1 MRWGAF
7 SQLGLEQLQT
17 ARNRAEMAPGR
28 DGEGSCAVQ
37 HGAPSSVVAH
47 CLTLEKLPNP
57 AVPQCPHLS
66 DTKVTQLTQPCSG
79 LKCDHSARLLGP
91 WCRSSVRTIMGGQAH
106 FARGLSWESTSL
118 VRGVRGHSFFASS
131 LVALGSLVSLWA
143 SVSPS
148 VKGGGLAD
156 VGAREPGI
164 AVCGVGSRGASAA
177 NKALSTA
184 STCGRSCSGVGPL
197 GDPTGSLWGPGAAPG
212 LPGAP
217 NCSKAWNF
225 SPHTARRLVECRLLT
240 APGRDP

>member
-1 MRWGAF
+1 M
-7 SQLGLEQLQT
+7 
-17 ARNRAEMAPGR
+17 
-28 DGEGSCAVQ
+28 Q

-47 CLTLEKLPNP
+47 CPTLEKLPNP

-66 DTKVTQLTQPCSG
+66 DTKVRQLTQPCSG

-91 WCRSSVRTIMGGQAH
+91 WRRSSVRTIMGGEQAH

-156 VGAREPGI
+156 VGAQEPGI
-164 AVCGVGSRGASAA
+164 AVCGVGSWGASAT
-177 NKALSTA
+177 NKA
-184 STCGRSCSGVGPL
+184 
-197 GDPTGSLWGPGAAPG
+197 
-212 LPGAP
+212 
-217 NCSKAWNF
+217 
-225 SPHTARRLVECRLLT
+225 
-240 APGRDP
+240 